1 MIEMYGQ
8 ILLTY
13 VRRPLFWLATALFL
27 LFLLITLGANETAE
41 WRKLDLVF
49 LIVPTSFFGFCLTT
63 QVKEQLADPRT
74 LLLPAGRMPF
84 LLVAAAMMG
93 TLFSCWA
100 LLVARG
106 ACYPVAGPLAFC
118 LVNFTLLVLTSF
130 IYSFLL
136 ALLFLVFFL
145 GALFA
150 AINPDLRA
158 HCDLIVTGESM
169 LLVWSLIVGSAAVLV
184 SMGAWLSKRRMENN
198 GSAFGTDGGIRKFSL
213 RTRQCPDHERRQPGM
228 GASGLLQQ
236 ASARKFDM
244 LKGRVGSGLW
254 QRARL
259 RRLNHGAFSFWV
271 AAAPMVV
278 LFLIFPLVQRLD
290 DETPNLMMDSFLVY
304 FIPYIFLM
312 SMIQNIWPRLGV
324 DLLRPAARN
333 RMVLEQGLAL
343 LIDLFLV
350 WVILLASMTASV
362 LVWMPRYVTWQG
374 VLLLLVSSAS
384 VQILTFG
391 IVTFAGTFR
400 SFVVLLL
407 FIFPLAIVSKILWEG
422 CEDAVEAAATGLTA
436 SQFGDDLA
444 KGLIYSSVVLVA
456 GLAVTLFSYRRW
468 CRIDL
473 D

>member
-1 MIEMYGQ
+1 
-8 ILLTY
+8 
-13 VRRPLFWLATALFL
+13 
-27 LFLLITLGANETAE
+27 
-41 WRKLDLVF
+41 
-49 LIVPTSFFGFCLTT
+49 
-63 QVKEQLADPRT
+63 
-74 LLLPAGRMPF
+74 
-84 LLVAAAMMG
+84 
-93 TLFSCWA
+93 
-100 LLVARG
+100 
-106 ACYPVAGPLAFC
+106 
-118 LVNFTLLVLTSF
+118 
-130 IYSFLL
+130 
-136 ALLFLVFFL
+136 
-145 GALFA
+145 
-150 AINPDLRA
+150 
-158 HCDLIVTGESM
+158 
-169 LLVWSLIVGSAAVLV
+169 
-184 SMGAWLSKRRMENN
+184 
-198 GSAFGTDGGIRKFSL
+198 
-213 RTRQCPDHERRQPGM
+213 M